1 MQMEP
6 IVNRKADGDDLVN
19 EWKALFGTLPQASME
34 DYALKYLSKLLP
46 DEPQLLEKRRDL
58 KDRTERMQRAEL
70 LLTLETIIA
79 CDGNMNEMA
88 RALFIHRNTAAYR
101 IEKLEKVLGLPLR
114 QTDNLLRLKL
124 AFLFREMLNSRR

>member
-1 MQMEP
+1 MEP

-34 DYALKYLSKLLP
+34 DYVGKYLSKLLP

>member
-1 MQMEP
+1 MEP